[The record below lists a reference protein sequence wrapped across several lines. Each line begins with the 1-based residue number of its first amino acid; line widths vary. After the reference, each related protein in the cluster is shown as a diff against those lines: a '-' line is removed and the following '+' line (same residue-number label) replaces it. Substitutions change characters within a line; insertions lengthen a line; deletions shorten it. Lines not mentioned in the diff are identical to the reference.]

1 MSSDLLP
8 ELIPFLRN
16 SPDSQGKRQAPVRHM
31 PFGQFGM
38 EDGQIGI
45 KVDKLAEIWDL
56 ARLLPLLG

>member
-31 PFGQFGM
+31 PFGHFGM

-45 KVDKLAEIWDL
+45 KVDKLAAISAL
-56 ARLLPLLG
+56 AHLLRVLG